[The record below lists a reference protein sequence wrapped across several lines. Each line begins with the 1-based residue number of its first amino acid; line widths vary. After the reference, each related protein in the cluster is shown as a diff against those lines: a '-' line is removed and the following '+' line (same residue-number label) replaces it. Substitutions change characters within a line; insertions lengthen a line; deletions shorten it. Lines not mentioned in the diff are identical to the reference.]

1 MWARMSQNSHF
12 LSLTHHRGSSVR
24 PQGRSG
30 HVELSREKSIIG
42 TMHDIPNRIA
52 DILLEVEATLR
63 INGKWDESRPDSDAL
78 ASRQPFCMDTLEFE
92 QWLQW
97 IFLPRMKTT
106 LEETEPL
113 PAKSSIF
120 VYAHECLHK
129 NDPSTGSLLKLIKTF
144 DDLIKIQSSARL
156 H

>member
-1 MWARMSQNSHF
+1 MSSLESKIAIFQLKPTYRG
-12 LSLTHHRGSSVR
+12 LSK
-24 PQGRSG
+24 RSG
-30 HVELSREKSIIG
+30 VKSGIVELKRQKSIIRA
-42 TMHDIPNRIA
+42 MHDIPNRIA
-52 DILLEVEATLR
+52 DVLLEVEATLR
-63 INGKWDESRPDSDAL
+63 INGKWDESSPDSNAL
-78 ASRQPFCMDTLEFE
+78 ASKQPFCMDTLEFE

-106 LEETEPL
+106 LEQTKPL

-120 VYAHECLHK
+120 VYANECLQK

-144 DDLIKIQSSARL
+144 DDLIKIKHGARL

>member
-1 MWARMSQNSHF
+1 MSQNSHF
-12 LSLTHHRGSSVR
+12 LSLTHPQRLICA

-30 HVELSREKSIIG
+30 HVELSREKSIIR

-52 DILLEVEATLR
+52 DVLLEVEATLR
-63 INGKWDESRPDSDAL
+63 INGKWDESSPDSNAL
-78 ASRQPFCMDTLEFE
+78 ASKQPFCLDTLEFE

-106 LEETEPL
+106 LEEIKPL

-129 NDPSTGSLLKLIKTF
+129 NDPSTDSLLKLIKSF
-144 DDLIKIQSSARL
+144 DDLIKIQAGVVR

>member
-1 MWARMSQNSHF
+1 MWASMSQNSHF
-12 LSLTHHRGSSVR
+12 LPLTHPQRLICA

-30 HVELSREKSIIG
+30 HVELSREKSIIR

-52 DILLEVEATLR
+52 DVLLEVEATLR
-63 INGKWDESRPDSDAL
+63 INGKWDESSPDSNAL
-78 ASRQPFCMDTLEFE
+78 ASKQPFCMDTLEFE

-106 LEETEPL
+106 LEEIKPL

-144 DDLIKIQSSARL
+144 DDLIKIQSSAQL

>member
-1 MWARMSQNSHF
+1 MSQ
-12 LSLTHHRGSSVR
+12 
-24 PQGRSG
+24 Q
-30 HVELSREKSIIG
+30 KSIIRP
-42 TMHDIPNRIA
+42 MHDIPDRIA
-52 DILLEVEATLR
+52 DVLLEVEATLR
-63 INGKWDESRPDSDAL
+63 INGKWDEISPDSNAL
-78 ASRQPFCMDTLEFE
+78 ASKQPFCMDTLEFE

-129 NDPSTGSLLKLIKTF
+129 NDPSTGSLLKLIKIF
-144 DDLIKIQSSARL
+144 DDLIKIQSSAKL

>member
-1 MWARMSQNSHF
+1 MWTHICRKDHF
-12 LSLTHHRGSSVR
+12 LAQNTCRGPPISV
-24 PQGRSG
+24 GDGSG
-30 HVELSREKSIIG
+30 IVELSQQKSIIRL
-42 TMHDIPNRIA
+42 MHDIPNRIA
-52 DILLEVEATLR
+52 DVLLEVEATLR
-63 INGKWDESRPDSDAL
+63 ISGKWDEDSPDSNAL
-78 ASRQPFCMDTLEFE
+78 ASKQPFCVDTLEFE

-106 LEETEPL
+106 LEETKPH
-113 PAKSSIF
+113 PTTSGIF

-144 DDLIKIQSSARL
+144 DELIKIQSRARL

>member
-1 MWARMSQNSHF
+1 MSQNSHF
-12 LSLTHHRGSSVR
+12 LPKTQLQKSSV
-24 PQGRSG
+24 GAGARSDI
-30 HVELSREKSIIG
+30 VELSHQKSIIRP
-42 TMHDIPNRIA
+42 MHDIPNRIA
-52 DILLEVEATLR
+52 DVLLEVEATLR
-63 INGKWDESRPDSDAL
+63 TNGKWDEISPDSDAL
-78 ASRQPFCMDTLEFE
+78 ASKQPFCMDTLEFE

-106 LEETEPL
+106 LEQTKPL

-120 VYAHECLHK
+120 VYAHECLQK

-144 DDLIKIQSSARL
+144 DDLIKIQSGARL